1 MEISYKRLKLHVP
14 DDVYPPA
21 EDSFLL
27 AGAACKEGDVLEI
40 GCGCGIVSLAWAKE
54 NTVTGVDIN
63 PSAVKTSIDN
73 ASRNG
78 VDASFRESDL
88 FSNVSGKFDA
98 ILFNPPYLPT
108 SKEEKL
114 EGDINKAYDGGEDGR
129 ETLERFLSEFSDYLK
144 AGGTLYLVQS
154 SLNNIES
161 TVARLRHLGFK
172 TEEIGGHEFFFEKL
186 VLLKASR

>member
-27 AGAACKEGDVLEI
+27 AGAACREGDVLEV
-40 GCGCGIVSLAWAKE
+40 GCGCGIVSLSWAAK
-54 NTVTGVDIN
+54 NNVTGVDIN
-63 PSAVKTSIDN
+63 PSAVKASMEN

-78 VDASFRESDL
+78 VEASFRESDL

-108 SKEEKL
+108 SGEEKL
-114 EGDINKAYDGGEDGR
+114 EGNLNKAYDGGKDGR
-129 ETLERFLSEFSDYLK
+129 ETLERFLSEFFDYLK
-144 AGGTLYLVQS
+144 EGGKLYLIQS
-154 SLNNIES
+154 SLNNTES
-161 TVARLRHLGFK
+161 TVARLRHLGFEV
-172 TEEIGGHEFFFEKL
+172 EEIGRHEFFFEKL